1 MVIGL
6 DDDSVKSACWQ
17 SESGDQYVL
26 ILDKGTLK
34 DIIKVERDE
43 DTPEWATTPQEEEI
57 EEGRQEII
65 RKLQENGALAKAI
78 EKEYDLR
85 NGLHPSE

>member
-17 SESGDQYVL
+17 SESGDQYIL

-34 DIIKVERDE
+34 DIIKVEKDE
-43 DTPEWATTPQEEEI
+43 DIPEWATAPQEEEI
-57 EEGRQEII
+57 EEERQEII

-78 EKEYDLR
+78 QKEDDLK
-85 NGLHPSE
+85 NGL

>member
-17 SESGDQYVL
+17 SESGDQYIL

-34 DIIKVERDE
+34 DIIKVEKDE
-43 DTPEWATTPQEEEI
+43 DVPEWATTPQEEEI
-57 EEGRQEII
+57 EEARQEII

-78 EKEYDLR
+78 QKEDDLK
-85 NGLHPSE
+85 NGL

>member
-17 SESGDQYVL
+17 SESGDQYIL

-34 DIIKVERDE
+34 DIIKVEKDE
-43 DTPEWATTPQEEEI
+43 DVPEWATTPQEKEI
-57 EEGRQEII
+57 EEERQEII

-78 EKEYDLR
+78 QKEDDLK
-85 NGLHPSE
+85 NGL

>member
-6 DDDSVKSACWQ
+6 DDDSVKSACWK
-17 SESGDQYVL
+17 SESGDQYIL

-34 DIIKVERDE
+34 DIIKVEKEE
-43 DTPEWATTPQEEEI
+43 DTPEWANTPQEEEI

-78 EKEYDLR
+78 QKEDDLK
-85 NGLHPSE
+85 NGL

>member
-6 DDDSVKSACWQ
+6 NDDSVKSVCWQ
-17 SESGDQYVL
+17 SESGDQYIL

-34 DIIKVERDE
+34 DIIKVEKDE
-43 DTPEWATTPQEEEI
+43 DIPEWANTPQEDEI
-57 EEGRQEII
+57 EEERQEII

-78 EKEYDLR
+78 QKEDDLK
-85 NGLHPSE
+85 NGL

>member
-6 DDDSVKSACWQ
+6 DEDSVKSACWQ
-17 SESGDQYVL
+17 SESGDQYIL

-34 DIIKVERDE
+34 DIIKVEKDE
-43 DTPEWATTPQEEEI
+43 DVPEWATTPQEEEI
-57 EEGRQEII
+57 EEERHEII

-78 EKEYDLR
+78 QKEDDLK
-85 NGLHPSE
+85 NGL

>member
-43 DTPEWATTPQEEEI
+43 DTPEWATTTQEEEI
-57 EEGRQEII
+57 EEERQEII

-78 EKEYDLR
+78 QKEDDLK
-85 NGLHPSE
+85 NGL

>member
-17 SESGDQYVL
+17 SESGDQYIL

-34 DIIKVERDE
+34 DIIKVEKDE
-43 DTPEWATTPQEEEI
+43 DVPEWATTQQEEEI
-57 EEGRQEII
+57 EEERQEII

-78 EKEYDLR
+78 QKEDDLK
-85 NGLHPSE
+85 NGL

>member
-6 DDDSVKSACWQ
+6 DEDSVKSACWQ
-17 SESGDQYVL
+17 SESGDQYIL

-34 DIIKVERDE
+34 DIIKVEKDE
-43 DTPEWATTPQEEEI
+43 DIPEWANTPQEDEI
-57 EEGRQEII
+57 EEERQEII

-78 EKEYDLR
+78 QKEDDLK
-85 NGLHPSE
+85 NGL

>member
-17 SESGDQYVL
+17 SESGDQYIL

-34 DIIKVERDE
+34 DIIKVEKDE
-43 DTPEWATTPQEEEI
+43 DIPEWATTPQDEEI
-57 EEGRQEII
+57 EEERQEII

-78 EKEYDLR
+78 QKEDDLK
-85 NGLHPSE
+85 NGL

>member
-6 DDDSVKSACWQ
+6 DEDSVKSACWQ
-17 SESGDQYVL
+17 SESGDQYIL

-34 DIIKVERDE
+34 DIIKVEKDE
-43 DTPEWATTPQEEEI
+43 DIPEWANTPQEEEI
-57 EEGRQEII
+57 EEERQEII

-78 EKEYDLR
+78 QKEDDLK
-85 NGLHPSE
+85 NGL

>member
-17 SESGDQYVL
+17 SESGDQYIL

-34 DIIKVERDE
+34 DIIRVEKDE
-43 DTPEWATTPQEEEI
+43 DIPEWATTPQEEEI
-57 EEGRQEII
+57 EEERQEII

-78 EKEYDLR
+78 QKEDDLK
-85 NGLHPSE
+85 NGL

>member
-1 MVIGL
+1 MIIGL
-6 DDDSVKSACWQ
+6 NEDSVKSACWQ

-34 DIIKVERDE
+34 DIIKVEKEE
-43 DTPEWATTPQEEEI
+43 DIPEWANTPCEKEV

-78 EKEYDLR
+78 QKEDSLK
-85 NGLHPSE
+85 NGL

>member
-6 DDDSVKSACWQ
+6 DDDSVKSACWK
-17 SESGDQYVL
+17 SESGDQYIL

-34 DIIKVERDE
+34 DIIKVEKDE
-43 DTPEWATTPQEEEI
+43 GIPEWATTPQEEEI
-57 EEGRQEII
+57 EEERQEII

-78 EKEYDLR
+78 QKEDDLK
-85 NGLHPSE
+85 NGL